1 MLKRIARRALQGVA
15 IVWLVATFTFVLVAL
30 APGDVV
36 DAMYS
41 SPNVPAEVRA
51 LRKSELCLDRGIVP
65 RYGCWLRSL
74 ATGELGY
81 SSMRGRSVSSALA
94 AAIPNTLLFM
104 GVALTAMFVV
114 GIATGLVQAWRP
126 NSPVDRI
133 VGAISMLCYAM
144 PDFWLGLIL
153 LFVFSTT
160 LGWFPTVGI
169 QDPVL
174 YAYGNASV
182 WGHLV
187 DRLAHLT
194 LPVTTFVL
202 VSFAGIARFER
213 AALLD
218 VLSQDYIRTAR
229 AKGASERRVLLHHAL
244 RNALLPIVTLVGLNL
259 PALLGGAVLIETVF
273 SWPGMGWLTTQ
284 AVAQRDY
291 PLVIACVTAA
301 SALVV
306 LGTLLADLLYAVVDP
321 RVRSA

>member
-1 MLKRIARRALQGVA
+1 MLRRLARRALQGVA

-36 DAMYS
+36 DAMYDVTR
-41 SPNVPAEVRA
+41 VPEQVLA
-51 LRKSELCLDRGIVP
+51 LRKAELCLDRGIVV
-65 RYGCWLRSL
+65 RYGCWLRSVASGRFGNSL
-74 ATGELGY
+74 TQ
-81 SSMRGRSVSSALA
+81 GRSVASALA
-94 AAIPNTLLFM
+94 AAIPNTLLLM
-104 GVALTAMFVV
+104 GVALTAMFLV

-126 NSPVDRI
+126 NSRLDRI

-153 LFVFSTT
+153 LFVFSYR
-160 LGWFPTVGI
+160 LSWFPTVGTH
-169 QDPVL
+169 DPVL
-174 YAYGNASV
+174 YAYGHASV
-182 WGHLV
+182 WQRIV
-187 DRLAHLT
+187 DRLAHLA
-194 LPVTTFVL
+194 LPVATFVL
-202 VSFAGIARFER
+202 VSSAGIARYER

-229 AKGASERRVLLHHAL
+229 AKGASERRVLLHHAF
-244 RNALLPIVTLVGLNL
+244 RNALLPIVTLLGLNL

-273 SWPGMGWLTTQ
+273 SWPGMGQLTTT

-291 PLVIACVTAA
+291 PLVIACVTAG

-306 LGTLLADLLYAVVDP
+306 VGSLLADLLYAVVDP